1 VILVEERY
9 GEQRIRMKTDSGT
22 QPEDRNATGRPEDRK
37 NGRTEERKNG
47 RTEERKNGRT
57 EERKNGR
64 TEERKKKLRLENG
77 WKYSGA
83 LSSVALHNDDL
94 RKKEERNQVERR

>member
-1 VILVEERY
+1 VSVTLSEVLLSAPELIVILVEERY

-22 QPEDRNATGRPEDRK
+22 QP
-37 NGRTEERKNG
+37 
-47 RTEERKNGRT
+47 